1 MKVDILLI
9 PETRITSPRVFNSRW
24 PDADLAK
31 AQEIAAGFPAAVTDV
46 TSGMCQ
52 IQQTV
57 KVVGPLT
64 SVSAFGGSWWPA
76 RNDTTQWVSADA
88 QAVIVLWESDEDI
101 EGNPAGL
108 TTYGGLGM
116 GGKPMYATW
125 ALPDGAESWWV
136 SKTFPQGA
144 MIHEFGHGLESNA
157 KALGFTITSLHHAE
171 QFGYTSAD
179 NWLEWYRAWFSGKI
193 PYSLNAE
200 VWAALGEGVAPPPVE
215 PVPVPTKP
223 TKKPKPPRGG
233 R

>member
-9 PETRITSPRVFNSRW
+9 PETRVTSPRVFNSRW

-31 AQEIAAGFPAAVTDV
+31 AQEIVAGFPAAVADLTG
-46 TSGMCQ
+46 GMCQ

-76 RNDTTQWVSADA
+76 RNDTAQWVSPDAD
-88 QAVIVLWESDEDI
+88 AVIVLWESDEDI

-125 ALPDGAESWWV
+125 ALPDGVESWWV

-144 MIHEFGHGLESNA
+144 MVHEWAHGVGTNA
-157 KALGFTITSLHHAE
+157 RSLGFTITDLHHAE
-171 QFGYTSAD
+171 QFGYTDAD
-179 NWLEWYRAWFSGKI
+179 NWREWYRAYLSGKI
-193 PYSLNAE
+193 AGGITAE
-200 VWAALGEGVAPPPVE
+200 VWRALGEGTVTTPD
-215 PVPVPTKP
+215 PTRPRKGRKP
-223 TKKPKPPRGG
+223 R
-233 R
+233 